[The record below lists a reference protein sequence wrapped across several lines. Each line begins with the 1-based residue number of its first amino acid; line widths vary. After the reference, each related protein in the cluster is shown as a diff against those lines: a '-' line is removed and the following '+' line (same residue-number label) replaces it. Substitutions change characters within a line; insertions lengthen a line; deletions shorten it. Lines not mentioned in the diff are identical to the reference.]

1 MTTEPHTPKEPFF
14 FRPYARLLTML
25 GEQLLKN
32 DCVALVELIKN
43 SYDADASSVEVLFKN
58 FNDDKTNK
66 DDSSIIIWDDGS
78 GMSLETVKKS
88 WMNPATPTKY
98 LSKQKGNLLSPVKKR
113 VIQGEK
119 GIGRFALLKLAKKI
133 TVTTCTPDTNLELVI
148 RFDFTQFDN
157 DFLKKNEEEKE
168 IFLDELKIDW
178 NEQVPKKFTGETHG
192 TIIVLENLKGSW
204 NDKLFKQFTR
214 DISNLT
220 DPISRLTHK
229 TSNDNFEINIYF
241 NDEKIIDEDKELE
254 EIKGLIENKSVF
266 HIDGKF
272 QNENNTFQYKINE
285 NKEEVSLDNKT
296 ITGLWL
302 WRQRNLTSNQVEE
315 IKSGET
321 KEQKYNSGNFDFQF
335 YIFDFTKGLEKKYLL
350 TPNER
355 TLLKKHRVY
364 LYRDGVRVYPYGDP
378 NDDWLSIDTYRG
390 VGRAGDYF
398 SNDQI
403 IGWIDI
409 SQKDNPKLKDKTNRE
424 GLIEIGGASDDLMF
438 LISLFLT
445 YIKNGHYNRYL
456 QKEIQKKQA
465 TVAQEGALN
474 EQLQKLNQSLREV
487 GQIRFADKVA
497 KLTKDYENV
506 RDFLTQ
512 RAEITED
519 LAGVG
524 LSVEMASHDI
534 MLLMGRAQSIGIEL
548 AQLASEYSI
557 DELHEKADMLVGVL
571 QRISIGMKDVQ
582 SLFRST
588 RRRRKILKIEP
599 ILDKIHGI
607 YSGLLDK
614 HNIHYQKR
622 LLGTSPLVAKS
633 TDGVIMQALINL
645 FDNSVYWLETKSPSD
660 PREIIVT
667 LDCDNEELIFSDN
680 GPGIEL
686 IDRPYIFEPFFS
698 GKGQE
703 GRGLGLYIARQ
714 LLERNGYTIELNDT
728 HKHGKTGATFVI
740 KFLIEED

>member
-1 MTTEPHTPKEPFF
+1 
-14 FRPYARLLTML
+14 ML

-43 SYDADASSVEVLFKN
+43 SYDADASRVEVLFKN
-58 FNDDKTNK
+58 FTNDKTNM
-66 DDSSIIIWDDGS
+66 DDSSIIIMDDGS
-78 GMSLETVKKS
+78 GMSLETVQKS

-119 GIGRFALLKLAKKI
+119 GIGRFALLKLANKI
-133 TVTTCTPDTNLELVI
+133 TVTTRTPDSNNELVI
-148 RFDFTQFDN
+148 RFDFTLFDN
-157 DFLKKNEEEKE
+157 DFLKENGQEKE

-178 NEQVPKKFTGETHG
+178 DEQIPKKFTGESHG
-192 TIIVLENLKGSW
+192 TIIKLESLKGSW
-204 NDKLFKQFTR
+204 NDKLFQQFTR

-220 DPISRLTHK
+220 DPISRLTHN
-229 TSNDNFEINIYF
+229 TSEDNFGINIVY
-241 NDEKIIDEDKELE
+241 NDENLSVENKELE
-254 EIKGLIENKSVF
+254 YIKGLIDNKSVF
-266 HIDGKF
+266 HIEGTF
-272 QNENNTFQYKINE
+272 QNENNALQYKINE
-285 NKEEVSLDNKT
+285 NTEKVSLEDERIK
-296 ITGLWL
+296 GLWL
-302 WRQRNLTSNQVEE
+302 WRQRNLTTNQIKEN
-315 IKSGET
+315 KSGKTRDQEYT
-321 KEQKYNSGNFDFQF
+321 CGNFQFQF
-335 YIFDFTKGLEKKYLL
+335 YIFDFTKGLENKYLL
-350 TPNER
+350 TQHEKN
-355 TLLKKHRVY
+355 LLKNHRVY

-378 NDDWLSIDTYRG
+378 NDDWLNIDTYRG

-409 SQKDNPKLKDKTNRE
+409 SQKENPLLIDKTNRE
-424 GLIEIGGASDDLMF
+424 GLIEIGGASDDLVF
-438 LISLFLT
+438 LIGVILT
-445 YIKNGHYNRYL
+445 YIKRGHFARYL
-456 QKEIQKKQA
+456 QKEKQKKQA
-465 TVAQEGALN
+465 KVAQEGALS
-474 EQLQKLNQSLREV
+474 EQFVELNQTLKDI
-487 GQIRFADKVA
+487 GQTKLADKVT

-506 RDFLTQ
+506 RHFLTQ

-548 AQLASEYSI
+548 AQLASQSSI
-557 DELHEKADMLVGVL
+557 NELHEKADMLVGVL

-614 HNIHYQKR
+614 HKIYYQKR

-645 FDNSVYWLETKSPSD
+645 FDNSVYWLETKSPPD

-667 LDCDNEELIFSDN
+667 LDSDNGELIFSDN
-680 GPGIEL
+680 GPGVDL
-686 IDRPYIFEPFFS
+686 VDKPYIFEAFFT

-728 HKHGKTGATFVI
+728 NKYGKTGATFI
-740 KFLIEED
+740 INFLIEED

>member
-1 MTTEPHTPKEPFF
+1 MTTESHTSKEPFT

-43 SYDADASSVEVLFKN
+43 SYDADASRVEVLFKN
-58 FNDDKTNK
+58 FTNDKTNM
-66 DDSSIIIWDDGS
+66 DDSSIIIMDDGS
-78 GMSLETVKKS
+78 GMSLETVQKS

-119 GIGRFALLKLAKKI
+119 GIGRFALLKLANKI
-133 TVTTCTPDTNLELVI
+133 TVTTRTPDSNNELVI
-148 RFDFTQFDN
+148 RFDFTLFDN
-157 DFLKKNEEEKE
+157 DFLKENGQEKE

-178 NEQVPKKFTGETHG
+178 DEQIPKKFTGESHG
-192 TIIVLENLKGSW
+192 TIIKLESLKGSW
-204 NDKLFKQFTR
+204 NDKLFQQFTR

-220 DPISRLTHK
+220 DPISRLTHN
-229 TSNDNFEINIYF
+229 TSEDNFGINIVY
-241 NDEKIIDEDKELE
+241 NDENLSVENKELE
-254 EIKGLIENKSVF
+254 YIKGLIDNKSVF
-266 HIDGKF
+266 HIEGTF
-272 QNENNTFQYKINE
+272 QNENNALQYKINE
-285 NKEEVSLDNKT
+285 NTEKVSLEDERIK
-296 ITGLWL
+296 GLWL
-302 WRQRNLTSNQVEE
+302 WRQRNLTTNQIKEN
-315 IKSGET
+315 KSGKTRDQEYT
-321 KEQKYNSGNFDFQF
+321 CGNFQFQF
-335 YIFDFTKGLEKKYLL
+335 YIFDFTKGLENKYLL
-350 TPNER
+350 TQHEKN
-355 TLLKKHRVY
+355 LLKNHRVY

-378 NDDWLSIDTYRG
+378 NDDWLNIDTYRG

-409 SQKDNPKLKDKTNRE
+409 SQKENPLLIDKTNRE
-424 GLIEIGGASDDLMF
+424 GLIEIGGASDDLVF
-438 LISLFLT
+438 LIGVILT
-445 YIKNGHYNRYL
+445 YIKRGHFARYL
-456 QKEIQKKQA
+456 QKEKQKKQA
-465 TVAQEGALN
+465 KVAQEGALS
-474 EQLQKLNQSLREV
+474 EQFVELNQTLKDI
-487 GQIRFADKVA
+487 GQTKLADKVT

-506 RDFLTQ
+506 RHFLTQ

-548 AQLASEYSI
+548 AQLASQSSI
-557 DELHEKADMLVGVL
+557 NELHEKADMLVGVL

-614 HNIHYQKR
+614 HKIYYQKR

-645 FDNSVYWLETKSPSD
+645 FDNSVYWLETKSPPD

-667 LDCDNEELIFSDN
+667 LDSDNGELIFSDN
-680 GPGIEL
+680 GPGVDL
-686 IDRPYIFEPFFS
+686 VDKPYIFEAFFT

-728 HKHGKTGATFVI
+728 NKYGKTGATFI
-740 KFLIEED
+740 INFLIEED